1 MVYVFFAWLSW
12 STQQMLSHGGELR
25 KTNNVRWG
33 GRLLDAV
40 TRRWF
45 DKLVQIS
52 IAGWW
57 ARGPV
62 PATAD
67 GFAPSKR
74 QVLSR
79 QRGRH
84 CRCQLAVMSFC
95 FSVCPLCPVS
105 SCLFSFAVVL
115 KVWCCV
121 IWFLLPLLL
130 LLLCV
135 LFCFCR
141 IAFTTS
147 QTESPSATTI
157 IRRSAGRRAHLR
169 PLPFYLGLHGK
180 LFSQFFKFSKLSPR
194 LWMMQIASAAY
205 TICDCSLDFIRPFGV
220 KKHKIHPTL
229 TDRHVECVCVCV
241 SYVAL
246 CLMLLCPCCFVLVF
260 FCCSFCCYFCAPLFF
275 SFPLVVWVSLVVL
288 CILLVICVAGFL

>member
-1 MVYVFFAWLSW
+1 
-12 STQQMLSHGGELR
+12 
-25 KTNNVRWG
+25 
-33 GRLLDAV
+33 
-40 TRRWF
+40 
-45 DKLVQIS
+45 
-52 IAGWW
+52 
-57 ARGPV
+57 
-62 PATAD
+62 
-67 GFAPSKR
+67 
-74 QVLSR
+74 
-79 QRGRH
+79 
-84 CRCQLAVMSFC
+84 
-95 FSVCPLCPVS
+95 
-105 SCLFSFAVVL
+105 
-115 KVWCCV
+115 
-121 IWFLLPLLL
+121 L

-241 SYVAL
+241 ICCAVFDAAVPLLFRVGVLLLFLLLLFLCSSVLFVSSCCLGVLGCPLHFIGHLRGRFLVIFLCAL
-246 CLMLLCPCCFVLVF
+246 CVSTLCSVICLFLLFCF
-260 FCCSFCCYFCAPLFF
+260 PLFGVLF
-275 SFPLVVWVSLVVL
+275 GCVVAALRVL
-288 CILLVICVAGFL
+288 CLVNIPDYTCPGLVKCQSGTNIIRNNLKDILFLPKQTIWYASSW